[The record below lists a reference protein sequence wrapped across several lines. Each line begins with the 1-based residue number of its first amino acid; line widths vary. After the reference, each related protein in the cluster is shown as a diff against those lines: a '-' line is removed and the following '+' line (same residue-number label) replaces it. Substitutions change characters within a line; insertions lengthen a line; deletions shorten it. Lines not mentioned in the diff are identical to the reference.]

1 MRNNINN
8 PDQKQQPEKQL
19 PPKLTPDPDGT
30 TFVITLKDV
39 ITEDGHRALSM
50 MCDPG
55 GQLKKLSVAQI
66 VGQIT
71 MEEINGTMG
80 DIIRLGETVAR
91 LNQEG
96 KQ

>member
-1 MRNNINN
+1 MRNNR
-8 PDQKQQPEKQL
+8 QTEKQL

-39 ITEDGHRALSM
+39 ITEDGCHAVSI

-55 GQLKKLSVAQI
+55 GKLEKLSVAQI
-66 VGQIT
+66 VGHETMDELNRIT
-71 MEEINGTMG
+71 R
-80 DIIRLGETVAR
+80 DIISLGKTVTR

-96 KQ
+96 QQ